1 VHAVLNL
8 LVYAALNL
16 KVLVVAQCLRAR
28 RNVRVPRVLDAL
40 SCKSVLTMEYVED
53 MFKVSPWETSVFGL
67 KLLVYAALRC

>member
-1 VHAVLNL
+1 
-8 LVYAALNL
+8 VYAALNL

-53 MFKVSPWETSVFGL
+53 MFKVSP
-67 KLLVYAALRC
+67 

>member
-53 MFKVSPWETSVFGL
+53 MFKVSP
-67 KLLVYAALRC
+67 

>member
-1 VHAVLNL
+1 MYEALIL

-16 KVLVVAQCLRAR
+16 KLVVVAQCLRAR

-53 MFKVSPWETSVFGL
+53 MFKVCPH
-67 KLLVYAALRC
+67 